1 MIKKILFITLTILL
15 GLVFIFS
22 GLTKLYPVELFE
34 LTLIDLKVSNWVT
47 APIISRLM
55 IATEFFL
62 GALLILNFNLRKFTL
77 KATIAMLVVFTIYLT
92 IQIAVEGNNGNCKCF
107 GNVLIMSPLE
117 SIIKNLVMLGV
128 AVVLFIW
135 HKGFVLPFK
144 KLIMIVVLLASLS
157 MPFILNPPDFIMAY
171 QSRPETVGYK
181 MNLDTLYNSTDIQKP
196 VVELRN
202 GKHIIA
208 FMSLTCR
215 HCRIGAYKMH
225 IIKKQRPEVSMYL
238 VLNGDKSKLEPFFA
252 DTKANN
258 IPYIMLLGERFTNLA
273 GYVMPAIFLVNNS
286 VVEQKLNYIELDID
300 KIDKWL
306 KNK

>member
-34 LTLIDLKVSNWVT
+34 LTLIDLKVSNWIT
-47 APIISRLM
+47 APVFSRLM

-62 GALLILNFNLRKFTL
+62 GALLVLNFNLRKFTL
-77 KATIAMLVVFTIYLT
+77 KATIAMLVVFTIYLI
-92 IQIAVEGNNGNCKCF
+92 IQLAIEGNKGNCKCF

-128 AVVLFIW
+128 AIVLFIW

-144 KLIMIVVLLASLS
+144 KLIVIVVLLASLS

-196 VVELRN
+196 VVDLRN

-225 IIKKQRPEVSMYL
+225 IIKKQRPEISMYL
-238 VLNGDKSKLEPFFA
+238 VLNGDNNKLEPFFA

-258 IPYIMLLGERFTNLA
+258 IPYIMLLGERFTDLA

-286 VVEQKLNYIELDID
+286 IVEQKLNYLELDID
-300 KIDKWL
+300 KINVWL
-306 KNK
+306 KK

>member
-1 MIKKILFITLTILL
+1 MIKKILFITLTVLL

-34 LTLIDLKVSNWVT
+34 LTLIDLKVSNWIT
-47 APIISRLM
+47 APVLSRLM

-62 GALLILNFNLRKFTL
+62 GALLVLNFSLRKFTL
-77 KATIAMLVVFTIYLT
+77 KATAAILVVFTIYLI
-92 IQIAVEGNNGNCKCF
+92 IQLAIEGNKGNCKCF

-117 SIIKNLVMLGV
+117 AIIKNLVMLAV

-144 KLIMIVVLLASLS
+144 KLIMILVLLASLS

-171 QSRPETVGYK
+171 QARPETVGYK

-196 VVELRN
+196 VVDLRK

-215 HCRIGAYKMH
+215 HCRIGAYKLH
-225 IIKKQRPEVSMYL
+225 IIKKQRPEISMYL
-238 VLNGDKSKLEPFFA
+238 VLNGDNNKLEPFFA
-252 DTKANN
+252 DTKASN
-258 IPYIMLLGERFTNLA
+258 IPYIMLLGERFTDLA
-273 GYVMPAIFLVNNS
+273 GFVMPAIVLVDNS
-286 VVEQKLNYIELDID
+286 IVEQKLNYLELDID
-300 KIDKWL
+300 KIDAWL
-306 KNK
+306 KK